1 MEAGRVGARGAS
13 GRWLADEGGQSTV
26 EYLLVLSAFLVA
38 VVVMG
43 LLWHAG
49 RDGALVG
56 EATRAASHGT
66 AQGGVALL
74 KDVLCY

>member
-1 MEAGRVGARGAS
+1 MATGRLRAGAGT
-13 GRWLADEGGQSTV
+13 GRWVADEKGQSTV
-26 EYLLVLSAFLVA
+26 EYLLVLSAFLA
-38 VVVMG
+38 VVVVLG

-66 AQGGVALL
+66 AQGEVALL
-74 KDVLCY
+74 KDVLGY

>member
-1 MEAGRVGARGAS
+1 M
-13 GRWLADEGGQSTV
+13 
-26 EYLLVLSAFLVA
+26 LSAFLA
-38 VVVMG
+38 VVVVLG

-66 AQGGVALL
+66 AQGEVALL
-74 KDVLCY
+74 KDVLGY